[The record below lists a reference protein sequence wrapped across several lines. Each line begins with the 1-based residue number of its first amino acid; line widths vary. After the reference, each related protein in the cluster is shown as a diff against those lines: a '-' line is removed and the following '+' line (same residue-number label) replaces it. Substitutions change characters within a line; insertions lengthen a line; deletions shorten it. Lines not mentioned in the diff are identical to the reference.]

1 MIGTIL
7 YSYQGGFTMLD
18 NILVTKSR
26 IEALRNELLKSSIII
41 DSPVIV
47 TLDAYRVGKMV
58 DTIILLL
65 TLKVGEYKH
74 QYKRVFKVYEY
85 DHTND
90 TFIYIRQVLERDIER
105 LEELR
110 AHKLKYNRGG
120 TYNNE

>member
-1 MIGTIL
+1 
-7 YSYQGGFTMLD
+7 MLD
-18 NILVTKSR
+18 NILVTKTR
-26 IEALRNELLKSSIII
+26 IEALRNELLKSSIIL

-85 DHTND
+85 DHSND

-120 TYNNE
+120 IYHE